1 MLAVYLLVYYVVNI
15 LFVYSDVYFNFKICS
30 KMILIFHKQLKWIL
44 NTFFVK
50 YSLELQKSDEN

>member
-1 MLAVYLLVYYVVNI
+1 MYLLVYYVVHI
-15 LFVYSDVYFNFKICS
+15 LFVYSVYFNFKICS

-50 YSLELQKSDEN
+50 YSLELQKTDEY